1 MESARDH
8 WREDAA
14 CKGKAGT
21 IFYPDHRIV
30 NDIRWEVPRKICAD
44 CSVKIQCLEMVLKYE
59 DTDDRWGMF
68 GGLTP
73 AERREIR
80 YKKRH
85 P

>member
-1 MESARDH
+1 MSDDRDH

-21 IFYPDHRIV
+21 IFYPDHRIM
-30 NDIRWEVPRKICAD
+30 NDLRWDIPRLICAD
-44 CSVKIQCLEMVLKYE
+44 CTVKTQCLEMVLKFE

-73 AERREIR
+73 AERREVR
-80 YKKRH
+80 YKRRSR
-85 P
+85 